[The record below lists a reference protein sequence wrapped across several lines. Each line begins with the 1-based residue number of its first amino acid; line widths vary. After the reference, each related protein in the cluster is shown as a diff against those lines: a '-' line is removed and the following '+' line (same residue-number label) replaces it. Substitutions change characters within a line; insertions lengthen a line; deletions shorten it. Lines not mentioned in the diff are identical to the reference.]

1 MLSIMMKVLVLAL
14 ALPLV
19 GCVVGSAGTAPGGG
33 DDMTGSDGSGSGS
46 GTMMTGLS
54 GHITTN
60 TTWTGTEAISGAVTI
75 DPGVTVTVMAGTTIN
90 VAASASIT
98 VSGTLDIEG
107 KSGSGVTI
115 GPASGTGFGGIDIPS
130 GGVLTMKYTTVTGA
144 EVATSTSGTTT
155 ISDSHLSNSPGDLI
169 IMGGGT
175 VTLMYSQL
183 GVEAPASDTTHC
195 NMHFNAGSD
204 VIKVSHTNVTNT
216 PATNP
221 SAPTFG
227 IMFYGG
233 QAADF
238 TYDNWVLN
246 STNVDPQP
254 GVSGDFS
261 NSYFTGTVPSGVGL
275 TVNTP
280 AAARLAVC
288 NGANDATCAG
298 VHP

>member
-1 MLSIMMKVLVLAL
+1 MMKALALVL

-19 GCVVGSAGTAPGGG
+19 ACVVGSGGVAPTGG
-33 DDMTGSDGSGSGS
+33 DDTTGGDDGSGTTPTS
-46 GTMMTGLS
+46 GLS

-60 TTWTGTEAISGAVTI
+60 TTLSGMEAVSASVTI
-75 DPGVTVTVMAGTTIN
+75 DPGVTVTVMAGTTIT

-107 KSGSGVTI
+107 ASGSAVTI
-115 GPASGTGFGGIDIPS
+115 GPATGTAFGGIDVEM
-130 GGVLTMKYTTVTGA
+130 GGVLTMKYATVTGA

-169 IMGGGT
+169 IMSGGT

-195 NMHFNAGSD
+195 NMHFGGAAD
-204 VIKVSHTNVTNT
+204 VIKVTHTNITNT

-221 SAPTFG
+221 TAPTFG

-238 TYDNWVLN
+238 TYDNWVMN

-280 AAARLAVC
+280 AAARLVAC
-288 NGANDATCAG
+288 NGTNDAMCAG

>member
-1 MLSIMMKVLVLAL
+1 MIKALALVLAL
-14 ALPLV
+14 PLAA
-19 GCVVGSAGTAPGGG
+19 CVVGSGTTPGG
-33 DDMTGSDGSGSGS
+33 DDGTGDDGSGGGS

-60 TTWTGTEAISGAVTI
+60 TTLMGTQTITGSVTI
-75 DPGVTVTVMAGTTIN
+75 DPGVTVTVMAGTAIT
-90 VAASASIT
+90 VQPSAAIT
-98 VSGTLDIEG
+98 VSGTLDLEG
-107 KSGSGVTI
+107 ASGSEVTI
-115 GPASGTGFGGIDIPS
+115 GPSGGAAFGGIDIPS

-169 IMGGGT
+169 IMGGGS
-175 VTLMYSQL
+175 VTLTYSQL

-195 NMHFNAGSD
+195 NMHFNAGGN
-204 VIKVSHTNVTNT
+204 VIKVSHTNITNT
-216 PATNP
+216 PSTNP

-238 TYDNWVLN
+238 TYDNWVSN
-246 STNVDPQP
+246 STNVEPQP

-261 NSYFTGTVPSGVGL
+261 NSYFTGTAPSGVGM

-280 AAARLAVC
+280 AAARLAAC
-288 NGANDATCAG
+288 DGTNDAMCAG

>member
-1 MLSIMMKVLVLAL
+1 MMKALAVVL

-19 GCVVGSAGTAPGGG
+19 ACVVGSGGMLPPTGGG
-33 DDMTGSDGSGSGS
+33 DDMTGDDGSGT
-46 GTMMTGLS
+46 TMNGLS

-60 TTWTGTEAISGAVTI
+60 TTWTGTEAIAGAVTI
-75 DPGVTVTVMAGTTIN
+75 DPGVTVTVMAGTTIT
-90 VAASASIT
+90 VSASASIT

-107 KSGSGVTI
+107 ASGSEVTI
-115 GPASGTGFGGIDIPS
+115 GPATGTSFGGIDIEM

-195 NMHFNAGSD
+195 NMHFGGTGN
-204 VIKVSHTNVTNT
+204 VIKVSHTNITNT

-227 IMFYGG
+227 VMFYDG

-238 TYDNWVLN
+238 TYDNWVSN

-254 GVSGDFS
+254 GVNGDFS
-261 NSYFTGTVPSGVGL
+261 NGYFTGTVPSGVGL

-280 AAARLAVC
+280 AAARLAAC
-288 NGANDATCAG
+288 NGTNDAMCAG

>member
-1 MLSIMMKVLVLAL
+1 MMKVLSLVL

-19 GCVVGSAGTAPGGG
+19 ACVVGSGGMLPPAGG
-33 DDMTGSDGSGSGS
+33 DDMTGDDGS
-46 GTMMTGLS
+46 GTMMNGTA

-60 TTWTGTEAISGAVTI
+60 TTWTGTQAIAAAVTI
-75 DPGVTVTVMAGTTIN
+75 DPGVTVTVTAGTAIT
-90 VAASASIT
+90 VAPSASIT
-98 VSGTLDIEG
+98 ISGTLDIEG
-107 KSGSGVTI
+107 TKASAVTI
-115 GPASGTGFGGIDIPS
+115 GPSTGTSFGGIDISS
-130 GGVLTMKYTTVTGA
+130 GGTLTMKFTTVTGT
-144 EVATSTSGTTT
+144 EVSTSTSGTTM

-195 NMHFNAGSD
+195 NMHFGGTGN
-204 VIKVSHTNVTNT
+204 VIKVSHTNITNT

-227 IMFYGG
+227 VMFYAG

-238 TYDNWVLN
+238 TYDNWVMN

-254 GVSGDFS
+254 GVNGDFS

-275 TVNTP
+275 TVGTP
-280 AAARLAVC
+280 AAARLATC
-288 NGANDATCAG
+288 NGTNDAMCAG
-298 VHP
+298 VHL